1 MSMTEKLFTERTPK
15 SKMLYEKAKTLFPSG
30 VCHGVRFY
38 PPYPLYANKAK
49 GSKVWDVDGNEYIDY
64 WMGHLS
70 LILGHSPAP
79 VIEALQKQIRIGT
92 HWGIVNEPQ
101 IELAELVQKMVPC
114 AEKIRFCNTGTEAT
128 MYAIRLARAYTGK
141 NVMLKAKGGWHGYN
155 TELLWG
161 TSTTGDYNIPDSAG
175 MPPTINHY
183 VKFFDFNDIDGTLRK
198 IRKEPDLAGL
208 IVEPVMGSAGIIP
221 AQKEFLKV
229 LKEEAESRNFVLIF
243 DEIITGF
250 RLGPSGGQGYYG
262 ITPHLATMG
271 KVMGGG
277 LSIGAVVGQD
287 EIMRLTDQN
296 RIPNKSQKVA
306 IGGGTFSCNPM
317 SMVAGVATLK
327 VLKQDAGIY
336 ERIRNLSAKLRS
348 GIEKAFT
355 EQDIPVQFTG
365 LESLFQVNFLKTKDA
380 FIKSAS
386 DSANSDLRSKNLFNL
401 KLLTRGVYTLHAHG
415 AVSSAH
421 SEADISKS
429 IQVTREIAKEMREGR
444 R

>member
-1 MSMTEKLFTERTPK
+1 
-15 SKMLYEKAKTLFPSG
+15 
-30 VCHGVRFY
+30 
-38 PPYPLYANKAK
+38 
-49 GSKVWDVDGNEYIDY
+49 
-64 WMGHLS
+64 
-70 LILGHSPAP
+70 
-79 VIEALQKQIRIGT
+79 
-92 HWGIVNEPQ
+92 
-101 IELAELVQKMVPC
+101 
-114 AEKIRFCNTGTEAT
+114 